1 MIMPDEWPV
10 NAALFLTSWGGGGR
24 AGTQNLYPTRF
35 SQMGHCVYFHE
46 GPFGPGVGGGW
57 HKASAGGGGGAPSS
71 YGIRPLYYFPGGG
84 GDLIKKQTNAN
95 QRQCT
100 PQSGISASLFSMPNP
115 VKPQDTH
122 CV

>member
-1 MIMPDEWPV
+1 M
-10 NAALFLTSWGGGGR
+10 G
-24 AGTQNLYPTRF
+24 YP
-35 SQMGHCVYFHE
+35 H
-46 GPFGPGVGGGW
+46 GW
-57 HKASAGGGGGAPSS
+57 AVSS
-71 YGIRPLYYFPGGG
+71 PLYATPPPPVEVGRRPPGGGGG

-100 PQSGISASLFSMPNP
+100 PQSGISASLFSMPKL